1 MPLASPLDVVEDVV
15 RRRGGDLVELSHA
28 IHAEPELAFAEHR
41 SCAKAQ
47 ALVAE
52 RGFEVTAGAAG
63 LDTAFRADFGIG
75 PLVVGICA
83 EYDALPEIGHA
94 CGHNII
100 AASAVG
106 TALALSEVADDL
118 GLRIALLGTPAEEAG
133 GGKALMLQA
142 GTFDDVAVAVMVH
155 PGPTDIAAAR
165 SLALSEAIVHYL
177 GKESHAAVAPYLGL
191 NAADAVTVAQVAIG
205 LLRQQL
211 APGQMMHGIVTDGGQ
226 AVNVIPGH
234 ATLQYAMRA
243 VESDSLRE
251 LEGRMFACFAAGA
264 LAAGC
269 EYEIDNP
276 APAYDELKPDHWL
289 AEICRDE
296 MRRLGREPVTPEIEA
311 TLPMGSTDM
320 GNVTQV
326 LPGIHPVIG
335 VDAGGATVHQRA
347 FAAAAAGPSADRA
360 VVDGAIM
367 LARTIVHLAQN
378 SAERDRVLAAQQ
390 LRARSDRKRGE
401 AGRSGSRPSAASDRK
416 RGEAGRSGSRPSA
429 SGAAG

>member
-1 MPLASPLDVVEDVV
+1 MPAPSALDTVEELV

-28 IHAEPELAFAEHR
+28 IHAEPELAFDEYR

-52 RGFEVTAGAAG
+52 RGFEITQRAAG
-63 LDTAFRADFGIG
+63 LDTAFRADFGSG
-75 PLVVGICA
+75 PLVVGVCA

-106 TALALSEVADDL
+106 AALALAEVADDL
-118 GLRIALLGTPAEEAG
+118 GLTVALLGTPAEEAG
-133 GGKALMLQA
+133 GGKALMLDA

-155 PGPTDIAAAR
+155 LGPTDIAAAR
-165 SLALSEAIVHYL
+165 SLALSEVIVDYR
-177 GKESHAAVAPYLGL
+177 GKESHAAVAPFQGI

-205 LLRQQL
+205 VLRQQL
-211 APGQMMHGIVTDGGQ
+211 APGQLVHGIVTNGGQ

-276 APAYDELKPDHWL
+276 APPYDELKPDPWL
-289 AEICRDE
+289 ADICREE
-296 MRRLGREPVTPEIEA
+296 MRRLGREPVAREVEA
-311 TLPMGSTDM
+311 GLPMGSTDM
-320 GNVTQV
+320 GNVTQL

-367 LARTIVHLAQN
+367 LARTVVHLAQTPE
-378 SAERDRVLAAQQ
+378 ERDRVLAAHE
-390 LRARSDRKRGE
+390 LR
-401 AGRSGSRPSAASDRK
+401 RSGARA
-416 RGEAGRSGSRPSA
+416 
-429 SGAAG
+429 

>member
-1 MPLASPLDVVEDVV
+1 LDSVEDVV
-15 RRRGGDLVELSHA
+15 RRRGADLVELSHA

-41 SCAKAQ
+41 SCTKAQ

-52 RGFEVTAGAAG
+52 RGFEITAAAGG
-63 LDTAFRADFGIG
+63 LDTAFRADFGSG

-83 EYDALPEIGHA
+83 EYDALPGIGHA

-106 TALALSEVADDL
+106 TALALAEVADDL
-118 GLRIALLGTPAEEAG
+118 GLTVALLGTPAEEAG
-133 GGKALMLQA
+133 GGKALLLQA

-155 PGPTDIAAAR
+155 PGSIDIAATR
-165 SLALSEAIVHYL
+165 SLALSEVVVNYR
-177 GKESHAAVAPYLGL
+177 GKESHAAVAPHLGI

-211 APGQMMHGIVTDGGQ
+211 APGQLVHGIVTNGGQ
-226 AVNVIPGH
+226 AVNVIPGQ

-243 VESDSLRE
+243 VQSDSLRE
-251 LEGRMFACFAAGA
+251 LEGRTFSCFAAGA

-269 EYEIDNP
+269 EYEIDVP
-276 APAYDELKPDHWL
+276 APGYAELKPDQWL
-289 AEICRDE
+289 ADVCRDE
-296 MRRLGREPVTPEIEA
+296 MRRLGREPVAPEVEA
-311 TLPMGSTDM
+311 NLPLGSTDM

-347 FAAAAAGPSADRA
+347 FADAAVGPSADRA
-360 VVDGAIM
+360 VVDGAIL
-367 LARTIVHLAQN
+367 LARTIVHLAETPDQ
-378 SAERDRVLAAQQ
+378 RDRVLLAQQ
-390 LRARSDRKRGE
+390 RRA
-401 AGRSGSRPSAASDRK
+401 AV
-416 RGEAGRSGSRPSA
+416 
-429 SGAAG
+429 

>member
-1 MPLASPLDVVEDVV
+1 M
-15 RRRGGDLVELSHA
+15 RRRGGELVELSHA

-52 RGFEVTAGAAG
+52 RGFEITTAAGG
-63 LDTAFRADFGIG
+63 LDTAFRADYGSG
-75 PLVVGICA
+75 PLVVGVCA
-83 EYDALPEIGHA
+83 EYDALPGIGHA

-106 TALALSEVADDL
+106 TALALAEVADDL
-118 GLRIALLGTPAEEAG
+118 GLTVALLGTPAEESG

-155 PGPTDIAAAR
+155 PGPTDIAGAR
-165 SLALSEAIVHYL
+165 SLALSEVTVRYR
-177 GKESHAAVAPYLGL
+177 GKESHAAVAPHLGV

-205 LLRQQL
+205 VLRQQL
-211 APGQMMHGIVTDGGQ
+211 APGQR
-226 AVNVIPGH
+226 
-234 ATLQYAMRA
+234 LQYAMRA

-251 LEGRMFACFAAGA
+251 LQTRMFACFAAGA

-269 EYEIDNP
+269 EYEIDEA
-276 APAYDELKPDHWL
+276 APAYAELKPDPWL
-289 AEICRDE
+289 ADVCREE
-296 MRRLGREPVTPEIEA
+296 MQRLGREPLLPALEA
-311 TLPMGSTDM
+311 ELPLGSTDM

-335 VDAGGATVHQRA
+335 LDAGAATVHQRA
-347 FAAAAAGPSADRA
+347 FTVASAGASADRA

-367 LARTIVHLAQN
+367 LARTVVRLAQTPD
-378 SAERDRVLAAQQ
+378 ERDRVLAAQQ
-390 LRARSDRKRGE
+390 RRAAR
-401 AGRSGSRPSAASDRK
+401 
-416 RGEAGRSGSRPSA
+416 
-429 SGAAG
+429 